1 MRLREDRLA
10 GEKIGKAIE
19 IQRRSGRSGAPP
31 TTDAAASTK
40 PRWADSLREW
50 LQRFTKRGVTQSVL
64 LLSNH
69 SRNLKP
75 SSVSH
80 LEAATAETTGF
91 L

>member
-1 MRLREDRLA
+1 MPLKSNVAPGDRVLRRPAD
-10 GEKIGKAIE
+10 G
-19 IQRRSGRSGAPP
+19 
-31 TTDAAASTK
+31 AASTK

-50 LQRFTKRGVTQSVL
+50 LQRFTQRRVTQSVL